1 LIIAKFVRVPT
12 EVVLDSVSARRRVLY
27 REVETMS
34 SDTESITRAV
44 LDYFEGWFDGDSA
57 RMERALHHDL
67 VKRSPGDDQASSL
80 GITTA
85 EQMVEWTKLGAGKP
99 DATDRRIE
107 VEVQDVYED
116 IASVL
121 VRSAPYHE
129 YLHLVRTRDGWKIAN
144 ALWRPT

>member
-1 LIIAKFVRVPT
+1 MSTDEELI
-12 EVVLDSVSARRRVLY
+12 RR
-27 REVETMS
+27 T
-34 SDTESITRAV
+34 V

-57 RMERALHHDL
+57 RMERAVHPDL
-67 VKRSPGDDQASSL
+67 VKRSPGDDARTL

-85 EQMVEWTKLGAGKP
+85 EQMVRMTELGEGKAE
-99 DATDRRIE
+99 ATDRRIE
-107 VEVQDVYED
+107 VVVQDAYRD

-129 YLHLVRTRDGWKIAN
+129 YLHLVRTRDGWRIAN